1 MRKAVVVTVAI
12 AATIAMTETAIRGQR
27 SAAPAIPDLAG
38 KILTVAGPID
48 PSEAGQTLMHEHIF
62 IDFKAPPPMMPPP
75 VGINVL
81 KLTPPAPQPP
91 SAPGDRPGP
100 VPGLSP
106 GNRAGR
112 GDGGGGL
119 TDYDESLAEI
129 MAFKKIGGG
138 TIVDVTNF
146 GLTRDPEAL
155 LRISK
160 ASGLHVV
167 MGAGWYQKALHPPDM
182 SDRSV
187 DELTNIVVND
197 VTVGAQGTRIR
208 SGIIG
213 EVGINGNPLI
223 ENELKSIR
231 ASARAARLTGAPML
245 LHSFAPPAEMMQALD
260 IIASEG
266 VDLTRVVMGHSG
278 RDISATRP
286 FFDRGVYIEWDYMGQ
301 ADQMTP
307 ERAAQIATT
316 IASAINAGFADKVL
330 VAHDICTKAQLAKN
344 GGGGYA
350 YIATMIVPALRA
362 KGISDE
368 TIRKILID
376 NPRRALTFVASQR
389 AVPQAATARRG
400 GSSDPPRAT
409 AADTR

>member
-1 MRKAVVVTVAI
+1 MRRKAFVSALALVAAFVTTRTVPQAQ
-12 AATIAMTETAIRGQR
+12 RG
-27 SAAPAIPDLAG
+27 AAPDIPNLAG
-38 KILTVAGPID
+38 KILTVAGPIH
-48 PSEAGQTLMHEHIF
+48 PSAAGQTLMHEHIF
-62 IDFKAPPPMMPPP
+62 IDFKASPPMMPPP
-75 VGINVL
+75 TGISVL
-81 KLTPPAPQPP
+81 KPPTPTVAP
-91 SAPGDRPGP
+91 SAPAP
-100 VPGLSP
+100 
-106 GNRAGR
+106 AGR
-112 GDGGGGL
+112 RGGGGLGGL

-129 MAFKKIGGG
+129 MEFKKIGGG

-155 LRISK
+155 LRVSK

-182 SDRSV
+182 ADRTV
-187 DELTNIVVND
+187 DELTDIVVRD
-197 VTVGAQGTRIR
+197 VTVGAQGTRVR

-213 EVGINGNPLI
+213 EVGINGNPLV

-245 LHSFAPPAEMMQALD
+245 LHSFAPAAEMMQALD

-301 ADQMTP
+301 SGQMTP
-307 ERAAQIATT
+307 ERADQIAAT
-316 IASAINAGFADKVL
+316 IASAIDAGFVDKVL
-330 VAHDICTKAQLAKN
+330 VAHDVCTKPQLKRN
-344 GGGGYA
+344 GGGGYT
-350 YIATMIVPALRA
+350 YIATMIVPALKAR
-362 KGISDE
+362 GIGDE

-376 NPRRALTFVASQR
+376 NPRRLLTFVAPQR
-389 AVPQAATARRG
+389 AVP
-400 GSSDPPRAT
+400 
-409 AADTR
+409 

>member
-1 MRKAVVVTVAI
+1 MRRKAFVSALALVAAFVTTRTVPQAQ
-12 AATIAMTETAIRGQR
+12 RG
-27 SAAPAIPDLAG
+27 AAPDIPNLAG
-38 KILTVAGPID
+38 KILTVAGPIH
-48 PSEAGQTLMHEHIF
+48 PSAAGQTLMHEHIF
-62 IDFKAPPPMMPPP
+62 IDFKASPPMMPPP
-75 VGINVL
+75 TGISVL
-81 KLTPPAPQPP
+81 KPPTVAP
-91 SAPGDRPGP
+91 SAPAP
-100 VPGLSP
+100 
-106 GNRAGR
+106 AGR
-112 GDGGGGL
+112 RGGGGLGGL

-129 MAFKKIGGG
+129 MEFKKIGGG

-155 LRISK
+155 LRVSK

-182 SDRSV
+182 ADRTV
-187 DELTNIVVND
+187 DELTDIVVRD
-197 VTVGAQGTRIR
+197 VTVGAQGTRVR

-213 EVGINGNPLI
+213 EVGINGNPLV

-245 LHSFAPPAEMMQALD
+245 LHSFAPAAEMMQALD

-301 ADQMTP
+301 SGQMTP
-307 ERAAQIATT
+307 ERADQIAAT
-316 IASAINAGFADKVL
+316 IASAIDAGFVDKVL
-330 VAHDICTKAQLAKN
+330 VAHDVCTKPQLKRN
-344 GGGGYA
+344 GGGGYT
-350 YIATMIVPALRA
+350 YIATMIVPALKAR
-362 KGISDE
+362 GIGDE

-376 NPRRALTFVASQR
+376 NPRRLLTFVAPQR
-389 AVPQAATARRG
+389 AVP
-400 GSSDPPRAT
+400 
-409 AADTR
+409 

>member
-1 MRKAVVVTVAI
+1 MRNAFVVTVAI
-12 AATIAMTETAIRGQR
+12 AATIAMTETATRGQR
-27 SAAPAIPDLAG
+27 GTSPAIPNLAG

-48 PSEAGQTLMHEHIF
+48 PSVAGQTLMHEHIF

-75 VGINVL
+75 IGINVL
-81 KLTPPAPQPP
+81 KLTQPAPRGQV
-91 SAPGDRPGP
+91 GDRPGP

-106 GNRAGR
+106 GTRSGR
-112 GDGGGGL
+112 GGGGGGL

-187 DELTNIVVND
+187 DELTNIVVGD

-223 ENELKSIR
+223 DNELKSIR

-278 RDISATRP
+278 RDISATRQ

-301 ADQMTP
+301 SDQMTP
-307 ERAAQIATT
+307 ARAEQIATT

-344 GGGGYA
+344 GGGGYT
-350 YIATMIVPALRA
+350 YIATMIVPALLA

-376 NPRRALTFVASQR
+376 NPRRALTFVAGQR
-389 AVPQAATARRG
+389 AVPTTTTARQ
-400 GSSDPPRAT
+400 
-409 AADTR
+409 

>member
-1 MRKAVVVTVAI
+1 MGKARVVTVAI

-48 PSEAGQTLMHEHIF
+48 PSAAGQTLMHEHIF

-75 VGINVL
+75 TGIHVL
-81 KLTPPAPQPP
+81 KPTQPVTPPP
-91 SAPGDRPGP
+91 SAPAPGDRT
-100 VPGLSP
+100 
-106 GNRAGR
+106 GR
-112 GDGGGGL
+112 GGGGGGGL
-119 TDYDESLAEI
+119 TDYDESLSEI
-129 MAFKKIGGG
+129 MAFKNVGGG

-182 SDRSV
+182 SDRTV
-187 DELTNIVVND
+187 DELTRIVVDD

-260 IIASEG
+260 VIASEG

-278 RDISATRP
+278 RDISATRQ

-301 ADQMTP
+301 SNQMTP
-307 ERAAQIATT
+307 ERAEQIATT
-316 IASAINAGFADKVL
+316 IASAITAGFADKVL
-330 VAHDICTKAQLAKN
+330 VAHDICTKAQLKRN

-368 TIRKILID
+368 TIRTILVD
-376 NPRRALTFVASQR
+376 NPRRALTFVAPQR
-389 AVPQAATARRG
+389 AVSPTTARQ
-400 GSSDPPRAT
+400 
-409 AADTR
+409 

>member
-12 AATIAMTETAIRGQR
+12 AATIAMTGTAIRGQR
-27 SAAPAIPDLAG
+27 SATPAIPDLAG

-48 PSEAGQTLMHEHIF
+48 PSAAGQTLMHEHIF

-81 KLTPPAPQPP
+81 KLTQPAPQPP
-91 SAPGDRPGP
+91 SAPA
-100 VPGLSP
+100 P

-112 GDGGGGL
+112 GGGGGGL

-129 MAFKKIGGG
+129 TAFKKIGGG

-187 DELTNIVVND
+187 DELTTIVVND

-266 VDLTRVVMGHSG
+266 VDLRRVVMGHSG
-278 RDISATRP
+278 RDISVTRQ

-301 ADQMTP
+301 SDQMTP

-344 GGGGYA
+344 GGGGYT

-368 TIRKILID
+368 AIRKILID
-376 NPRRALTFVASQR
+376 NPRRALTFVAGQR
-389 AVPQAATARRG
+389 AVPQAATAR
-400 GSSDPPRAT
+400 AT